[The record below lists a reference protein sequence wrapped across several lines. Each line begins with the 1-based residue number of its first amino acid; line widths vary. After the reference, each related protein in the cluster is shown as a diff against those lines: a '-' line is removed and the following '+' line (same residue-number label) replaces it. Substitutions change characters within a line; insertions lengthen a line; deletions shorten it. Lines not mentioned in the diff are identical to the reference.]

1 MRQIIKKFRDEFF
14 SKLDEKPS
22 WGTNSI
28 KELFVITLVNTL
40 LGAEDEKDSK

>member
-1 MRQIIKKFRDEFF
+1 MRQVIKKFRDEFF
-14 SKLDEKPS
+14 KKLDEKPS

-40 LGAEDEKDSK
+40 LGGEDEKNSK